1 MALEDGPYS
10 GPSDCGLSQESDRA
24 DDSGALTDA
33 PLLAGDERLPCGR
46 PLSRVW
52 EQARDAPTADPHTAG
67 CPYCRQAVEGLTALD
82 QATRALRAQERPS
95 GQTLADRVIRAV
107 RAEVRLGRMLPLDD
121 PAQNLRVAEI
131 AAANV
136 LRRAADSVPGARAVS
151 CRLALGDDGTT
162 IHVTMTLAASLDRPL
177 PDRAALV
184 RKAVLDAADRT
195 LGLAVTNVDLEVVA
209 VLEPPP
215 PGDPGRPSGDTTA
228 EEGEER

>member
-1 MALEDGPYS
+1 
-10 GPSDCGLSQESDRA
+10 
-24 DDSGALTDA
+24 
-33 PLLAGDERLPCGR
+33 
-46 PLSRVW
+46 
-52 EQARDAPTADPHTAG
+52 
-67 CPYCRQAVEGLTALD
+67 
-82 QATRALRAQERPS
+82 
-95 GQTLADRVIRAV
+95 
-107 RAEVRLGRMLPLDD
+107 
-121 PAQNLRVAEI
+121 VAET